1 MWRWVAVHLHF
12 KDEFF
17 LCPRAVCHRV
27 GFATE
32 QLLPLRYCPEGRFC
46 FGFGQSVLPTEAV
59 GILLDTI
66 KIVGGLMKLLSGFHI
81 HRVEDDVIVEPHLSR
96 GKCACSQIFNYL
108 QATYRCFLRKF
119 WYFLLQ
125 YYRKYDII
133 QVQYNSRKKTN
144 NNPASN
150 VQWCVLLLSCSRL
163 EARCP
168 GETIWQKS

>member
-1 MWRWVAVHLHF
+1 MHLHF

-17 LCPRAVCHRV
+17 LCPCAVCHRV
-27 GFATE
+27 GFAAE

-108 QATYRCFLRKF
+108 QATYRRFSPEF
-119 WYFLLQ
+119 
-125 YYRKYDII
+125 
-133 QVQYNSRKKTN
+133 
-144 NNPASN
+144 
-150 VQWCVLLLSCSRL
+150 
-163 EARCP
+163 
-168 GETIWQKS
+168 